1 MIWVRTTFGSD
12 WFYLPV
18 KADIPLKELPLT
30 LTCLIKHSP
39 LAVFT
44 VFVLSGICITGCGE
58 KSAPA
63 ATNQLPALRVKAE
76 IAQARALDA
85 TYLTTAEILPYESV
99 EIRTPV
105 AGTVLNIAFKE
116 GQYVQ
121 EGASIVRMDD
131 RAWIAELSGVSTQLA
146 GLKKELDRREKLL
159 EIEGASEEEID
170 RLRTQIAQLE
180 SDKQQLELQISLANV
195 KAPFSG
201 VLGVRNFSTGAYL
214 TQGAPVT
221 TLTQVNKLKAEF
233 RLPDAFEEAAN
244 TGFVARIVAGKD
256 SLTAVVYA
264 SEPVIERT
272 TRMRLVRAEINQP
285 SGVLPGAFAEARL
298 SKKTNASNVVI
309 PTQALIPGVE
319 NQTVFLYRSG
329 KVLAQ
334 PVTPGLRDQ
343 THCEI
348 LTGIVPGDTI
358 ITTGILLLRDGA
370 DVAIES
376 LNDPEVNQ

>member
-1 MIWVRTTFGSD
+1 LLIKVCF
-12 WFYLPV
+12 
-18 KADIPLKELPLT
+18 PLNENPLT
-30 LTCLIKHSP
+30 LFPKPNRAAYL
-39 LAVFT
+39 LVG
-44 VFVLSGICITGCGE
+44 LLLLGITTGCEE
-58 KSAPA
+58 KNTQTTS
-63 ATNQLPALRVKAE
+63 NQPPALRVKAE
-76 IAQARALDA
+76 VARARALDA
-85 TYLTTAEILPYESV
+85 KYLTTAEILPFESV

-131 RAWIAELSGVSTQLA
+131 RAWIAELSGVNTQLT
-146 GLKKELDRREKLL
+146 GLKKELDRRENLFK
-159 EIEGASEEEID
+159 IEGASEEEID

-180 SDKQQLELQISLANV
+180 STKRQLELQISLANV

-214 TQGAPVT
+214 TQGSPIA

-233 RLPDAFEEAAN
+233 RVPDAFEEA
-244 TGFVARIVAGKD
+244 TKPGFTARIAAGKD
-256 SLTAVVYA
+256 TISAVVYA

-272 TRMRLVRAEINQP
+272 TRMRLVRAEISQP
-285 SGVLPGAFAEARL
+285 SGVLPGAFAEAWL
-298 SKKTNASNVVI
+298 SKKTNESNVVI

-348 LTGIVPGDTI
+348 LSGIVPGDTI
-358 ITTGILLLRDGA
+358 ITTGILLLRNGA

-376 LNDPEVNQ
+376 LTDPEVNQ